1 MKPFTVLLALAAAW
15 LFPAPGRAEVVLDWP
30 VACSVGKTCE
40 IQHYVDHGG
49 GGDAKDFRCGTV
61 TYKGHNGTDIRVLTM
76 ADERR
81 GVDILAAAPGRVL
94 RVRDGMDDVSVAVLG
109 HDAIKDRDCGNAVII
124 AHADGFQTDYCH
136 MAKGSVAVKPG
147 DSVKVD
153 QVIGRVG
160 LSGDTEFPHLH
171 ITVRHDGRVVDP
183 FAYGQPEGACAGGTS
198 LWRAD
203 LQPSLAYKNGTV
215 LNFGLAPTAV
225 TVEQVDDGAGRDP
238 LAPDSPA
245 VLAYVRAIDLRR
257 GDIQRLVVTGPGGVL
272 VDRSEPP
279 LPSNK
284 DQVFMGIGRRRP
296 PGGWGPGIYAAHYT
310 VTRDGAAVVDR
321 SVETRIGSA
330 PTGPSGP

>member
-1 MKPFTVLLALAAAW
+1 M
-15 LFPAPGRAEVVLDWP
+15 
-30 VACSVGKTCE
+30 
-40 IQHYVDHGG
+40 
-49 GGDAKDFRCGTV
+49 
-61 TYKGHNGTDIRVLTM
+61 
-76 ADERR
+76 
-81 GVDILAAAPGRVL
+81 L

-136 MAKGSVAVKPG
+136 MAKGSVAVKAG
-147 DSVKVD
+147 DD
-153 QVIGRVG
+153 VG
-160 LSGDTEFPHLH
+160 PASRSGASACRATRSSRTSTSPCA
-171 ITVRHDGRVVDP
+171 HDGRVVDP
-183 FAYGQPEGACAGGTS
+183 FDYGQAEGACAGGTS
-198 LWRAD
+198 LWRAA

-225 TVEQVDDGAGRDP
+225 TMEQVDDGAGRDP

-245 VLAYVRAIDLRR
+245 VLAYCAGDRPQARRRPAPRRHRPRRRAGR
-257 GDIQRLVVTGPGGVL
+257 
-272 VDRSEPP
+272 RSEPP

-284 DQVFMGIGRRRP
+284 DQVFIGIGRRRP